1 MIKKIIIN
9 FLERKLQEKKHE
21 VVRLRWEKAELE
33 NKLRGIGK

>member
-1 MIKKIIIN
+1 MIKQIIIN